1 MDRRAGPIDRGAAGV
16 LLTLLFTALL
26 TIACGGDDG
35 GGTTDPG
42 GTTPNELTESG
53 WENFESGDNQ
63 AAADD
68 FQAAA
73 NADPFHGEAQ
83 AGLGWVFL
91 RADSLVRALGAF
103 NAALS
108 VGYQNA
114 DVYAGKAVLLPELTP
129 PDYPGAA
136 DAAGMALSFEP
147 RYSFEHDTAFNWRDL
162 RLILARSWFALTHY
176 DDANSEVDS
185 LGGTP
190 ATPGADTF
198 VSDLLAVVVRLSA
211 LE

>member
-1 MDRRAGPIDRGAAGV
+1 MDRRAGPIERGAAGV
-16 LLTLLFTALL
+16 LLTLLFTALFL
-26 TIACGGDDG
+26 IACGGGGD

-42 GTTPNELTESG
+42 PTSPSELTESG
-53 WENFESGDNQ
+53 WDSFESGDIQ

-73 NADPFHGEAQ
+73 NADPTHGEAQ

-91 RADSLVRALGAF
+91 RADSLVRALGSF
-103 NAALS
+103 NAALTI
-108 VGYQNA
+108 GYIDA
-114 DVYAGKAVLLPELTP
+114 DVYAGKSILLPEITP
-129 PDYPGAA
+129 PDYSGAA
-136 DAAGMALSFEP
+136 DAAGMALVFEP
-147 RYSFEHDTAFNWRDL
+147 RYSFEHDTAFDWRDL
-162 RLILARSWFALTHY
+162 RLVLARSWFALTLY
-176 DDANSEVDS
+176 DNANGEVDS

-198 VSDLLAVVVRLSA
+198 VADLLAEIDRLSA